1 MLKKN
6 YLFLITTIFLIFICI
21 NTSSLEESEM
31 KKEISL
37 ANMTLQE
44 KIGQLIIVK
53 PEKLDKRYLE
63 ELHVGGIFL
72 NKETTPK
79 SYKSVINFYKNNS
92 NIELFVATDLEGY
105 WNPFNE
111 FYKSKNFGEI
121 RSQEEAYELGKEH
134 GKILEDLGFNLDF
147 SPVVEVRNNVWIGRS
162 FTGSDKEISEK
173 ISNYIKGLHSE
184 NIMATAKH
192 YPGGNLVK
200 NPHLIR
206 YKINSTKQ
214 ELRMFDEAINSSVDF
229 IMIGHPIIYGELD
242 SKGKQATISKE
253 IIDSLKNEFKGLII
267 TDAVTMM
274 GLRIS
279 YLFNFKKVYP
289 DLILAGNDII
299 LDTHVNSGYRKI
311 KKRISELE
319 KAVKNGRIKESRI
332 DESVKRILEVK
343 GYKVLE

>member
-1 MLKKN
+1 MLKRKS
-6 YLFLITTIFLIFICI
+6 LVFILIIFII
-21 NTSSLEESEM
+21 FQIVNILSLEEPKM

-37 ANMTLQE
+37 TNMTLQE

-63 ELHVGGIFL
+63 ELHIGGIFL
-72 NKETTPK
+72 NKGSTPE
-79 SYKSVINFYKNNS
+79 SYKSTINFYQNNS
-92 NIELFVATDLEGY
+92 NINLFVATDMEGY
-105 WNPFNE
+105 WNPFQE

-121 RSQEEAYELGKEH
+121 KAQKEAYELGKEH
-134 GKILEDLGFNLDF
+134 GGVLKNLGFNLDF
-147 SPVVEVRNNVWIGRS
+147 SPIVEVRNEVWIGRS
-162 FTGSDKEISEK
+162 FTGSDEEISEK
-173 ISNYIKGLHSE
+173 ISSYIKGLHSE
-184 NIMATAKH
+184 RIMATAKH
-192 YPGGNLVK
+192 YPGGSLVK
-200 NPHLIR
+200 NSHLIK
-206 YKINSTKQ
+206 YKVNATEQ
-214 ELRMFDEAINSSVDF
+214 ELKMFATAINSSVEF

-242 SKGKQATISKE
+242 SKGKQATISSE
-253 IIDSLKNEFKGLII
+253 IIQPLKEKFGGLII

-299 LDTHVNSGYRKI
+299 LDTHIHSGYRKI

-319 KAVKNGRIKESRI
+319 KAVQKGRISEERI

-343 GYKVLE
+343 GYKVT